1 MGYREKSATL
11 DHSVTCIYNE
21 DNQVSSVT
29 EVINGVT
36 TTYTY
41 TYDEDNRVTNVAI
54 GDLMVSYSYDG
65 FGRLASRTVKN
76 GDTVIQ
82 SSTPAYAPGK
92 EANTTTGQIS
102 SYNGYTYTYDKNG
115 NILSVSDGTYTT
127 SYEYDSANQL
137 TRENNQQLNFTHT
150 WTYDDGGNIRSRS
163 EYPYTVGTLGT
174 PTNTVAYTYKSSTIW
189 GDMID
194 SYGTSD
200 YHPHDGAGNLRYDG
214 TWIYNWENG
223 RELVSMTQGETA
235 WTFSYDANGMRKSRN
250 HSSGYGYEYI
260 YDGSQLVQMN
270 TGSGALCFT
279 YDANG
284 IPLTISQDGTV
295 YYYVTNLQGDVT
307 AIIDSQGTEVASYA
321 YDAWGN
327 CTVLDGMQISMY
339 NPLLYRGYVY
349 DWETGLYYL
358 QSRYYD
364 PEWGRF
370 INCDVYAATGQG
382 LIGNN
387 MFAYCNNNPVMYKDP
402 SGTFLLFDDFF
413 IAVVAVVVVVAIALI
428 PPPSVVEDFA
438 TSISTTTTVYSPPP
452 RITYAKPAE
461 TQEVYEYSALARAEA
476 STSRQ
481 RTHVHHIVPIG
492 GVPTVPI

>member
-115 NILSVSDGTYTT
+115 NILSISDGTYTT

-137 TRENNQQLNFTHT
+137 TRENNQQLGFTHT

-163 EYPYTVGTLGT
+163 EYPYTTGTLGT

-223 RELVSMTQGETA
+223 RELTSMTQGETV

-428 PPPSVVEDFA
+428 PPPSVVSD
-438 TSISTTTTVYSPPP
+438 
-452 RITYAKPAE
+452 R
-461 TQEVYEYSALARAEA
+461 
-476 STSRQ
+476 
-481 RTHVHHIVPIG
+481 
-492 GVPTVPI
+492 